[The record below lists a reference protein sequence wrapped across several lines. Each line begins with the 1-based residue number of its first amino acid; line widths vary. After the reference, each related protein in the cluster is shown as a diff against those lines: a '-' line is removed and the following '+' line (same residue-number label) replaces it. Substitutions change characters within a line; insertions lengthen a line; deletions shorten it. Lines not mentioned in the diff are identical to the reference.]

1 MQAVDGIGGNLA
13 ILGEQTKIA
22 VILLVLVEDLHRL
35 APRGLLRA
43 VDLAQVQHG
52 ALHGLVGGH
61 ALIFHHAEIAVVLA
75 VLFPVGAAQKHGT
88 SRMPELPTFGKRVGL
103 HSVVFQPC
111 TVEAARLSRD
121 KIPENA
127 GMRTE
132 LRKSG

>member
-43 VDLAQVQHG
+43 VDLAQVQHR
-52 ALHGLVGGH
+52 ALNGLARRH
-61 ALIFHHAEIAVVLA
+61 PLIFHHAEVAVILA
-75 VLFPVGAAQKHGT
+75 ILLPVGAAQKHGT
-88 SRMPELPTFGKRVGL
+88 SRMPESPTLGKGVGL